1 MTGSGAS
8 VPRTVLRSSARCS
21 SLMTSRTTCTDVTPA
36 TADTAWVT
44 RLVIVSRIGQPATV
58 RYTST
63 RTEPSAPICTSLTM
77 PRSVS
82 GRLIS
87 GSWTVARAALTAS
100 SAGVPVSVSVIGA
113 CVSFDGDP
121 GPAVGLRTAGPARSG
136 HLPLYGGWP
145 RMPPGAECSAA
156 HDCSEGLRPTTA
168 PLGTDRAGGR
178 PGRTMPGGAPQDE
191 RPRHD

>member
-1 MTGSGAS
+1 
-8 VPRTVLRSSARCS
+8 
-21 SLMTSRTTCTDVTPA
+21 MTSRPTCTDVTPG

-44 RLVIVSRIGQPATV
+44 RLVIVSRMGQPETV

-63 RTEPSAPICTSLTM
+63 ATAPSAPICTSLTM
-77 PRSVS
+77 PSSVS

-121 GPAVGLRTAGPARSG
+121 GPAIGLTTVATCAIGS
-136 HLPLYGGWP
+136 LPLYGGRQGVLP
-145 RMPPGAECSAA
+145 RA
-156 HDCSEGLRPTTA
+156 
-168 PLGTDRAGGR
+168 
-178 PGRTMPGGAPQDE
+178 Q
-191 RPRHD
+191 